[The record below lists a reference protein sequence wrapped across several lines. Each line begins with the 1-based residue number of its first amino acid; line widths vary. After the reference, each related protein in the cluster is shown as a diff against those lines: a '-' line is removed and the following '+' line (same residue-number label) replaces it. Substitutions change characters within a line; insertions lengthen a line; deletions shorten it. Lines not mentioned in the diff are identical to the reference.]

1 MMSVPL
7 HREAR
12 EGGCPIK
19 IAVRRPCQRSS
30 SPPHDTVTD
39 DGEVIALLFPDVKDD
54 LHESARQRDPRD
66 FLSPPLLHRMKPGPQ
81 GPGPPDGLG
90 RGEDQ
95 DPPQQPIAFLRD
107 VAGANPPGTATDARG
122 QADVAGDPFGAGEAR
137 DVPELKD
144 EHNRDEGADA
154 GDGRQAPHARI
165 RAPARDEVGIEA
177 SDLRIECGQQRP
189 TILADPARG
198 LRQRQLP
205 QLALATLGQP
215 ALARSR
221 RQVAASEHG
230 VEAIAD
236 HAAQPDELNAVTDE
250 FARLAQRRRRNPDRG
265 QQVAAEQ
272 ERETLGVDAIV
283 LEAGR
288 GNRLRLLGIREHRLM
303 AELLKEID
311 EPPPVP
317 DASIAMGV
325 CGGSCEKKFV
335 SRTASLGS
343 RCWTISPSSVKTAI
357 CELRLSRST
366 PTCTILLAS
375 CLREVLPPPL
385 RSQPIPGW
393 AGGQRAYDIMI
404 LKGSKPADLPV
415 EQPTKFELVI
425 NLRTAKA
432 LGLTIPQS
440 MLLRADQGIE

>member
-19 IAVRRPCQRSS
+19 IAVRRPCQRPAP
-30 SPPHDTVTD
+30 PPHDTVTAD
-39 DGEVIALLFPDVKDD
+39 RKVTALLFPAVKNDPR
-54 LHESARQRDPRD
+54 EAAPQRDPRD
-66 FLSPPLLHRMKPGPQ
+66 FLPPPLLHRMKPGPQ
-81 GPGPPDGLG
+81 RTGPTDGLR

-95 DPPQQPIAFLRD
+95 DPAEQAIAFLRD
-107 VAGANPPGTATDARG
+107 VAGAHPPSTAADARG
-122 QADVAGDPFGAGEAR
+122 QADVAGDSFGAGEAR
-137 DVPELKD
+137 DVPELED
-144 EHNRDEGADA
+144 EHNRDERADA
-154 GDGRQAPHARI
+154 GDGRQTPHARI
-165 RAPARDEVGIEA
+165 RAPARDEVGVES
-177 SDLRIECGQQRP
+177 SDLRIEHGQQRP

-250 FARLAQRRRRNPDRG
+250 FARLAQRRRRNQDRG

-311 EPPPVP
+311 EPPPGPRRFDRDGSLRRGVREENRGSPRIRCESVFGDFSLLPP
-317 DASIAMGV
+317 D
-325 CGGSCEKKFV
+325 
-335 SRTASLGS
+335 R
-343 RCWTISPSSVKTAI
+343 
-357 CELRLSRST
+357 ELRAAFVQVDAHVYHPLGLLSQRG
-366 PTCTILLAS
+366 
-375 CLREVLPPPL
+375 LPPPL
-385 RSQPIPGW
+385 GGPPIPGW
-393 AGGQRAYDIMI
+393 AGGPPAYDIKI
-404 LKGSKPADLPV
+404 LKGTKPGDLPV

-425 NLRTAKA
+425 NLKTARA
-432 LGLTIPQS
+432 LGLTIPS
-440 MLLRADQGIE
+440 TLLLQADQVIE

>member
-19 IAVRRPCQRSS
+19 IAVRRPCQRPS

-107 VAGANPPGTATDARG
+107 VTGANPTGTATDARG

-137 DVPELKD
+137 DVPELED

-221 RQVAASEHG
+221 LQVAASEHG

-311 EPPPVP
+311 EPPPGP
-317 DASIAMGV
+317 RRFDRDGGV
-325 CGGSCEKKFV
+325 
-335 SRTASLGS
+335 
-343 RCWTISPSSVKTAI
+343 W
-357 CELRLSRST
+357 
-366 PTCTILLAS
+366 
-375 CLREVLPPPL
+375 REVSKELLESRGIIGEPVLHDFSVLAQHRDLRAAFVQVDAHVYHPLGLLSQRGLPPSL
-385 RSQPIPGW
+385 RSQPSSGW
-393 AGGQRAYDIMI
+393 AGGQRAYDIKI
-404 LKGSKPADLPV
+404 LKGAQPGDLPV

-425 NLRTAKA
+425 NMKTAKA
-432 LGLTIPQS
+432 LGLTIPQTL
-440 MLLRADQGIE
+440 LLRADQVIE